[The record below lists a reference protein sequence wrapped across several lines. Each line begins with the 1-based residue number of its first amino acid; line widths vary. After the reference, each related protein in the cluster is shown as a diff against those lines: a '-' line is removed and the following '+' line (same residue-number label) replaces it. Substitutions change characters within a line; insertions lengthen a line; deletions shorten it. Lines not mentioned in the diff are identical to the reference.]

1 MGTASGEISAGRL
14 LLNGQGTLF
23 PFPLGNGTCGVM
35 RAVLSSGVP
44 TLAPNQVYRITLQ
57 FRASPSG
64 SATSGNRLTVN
75 DTNFFLIANID
86 TTQEFTFTAPATPS
100 ALALSFTTFSCNDQG
115 LILPS
120 QLIVYE
126 ITIAAV

>member
-14 LLNGQGTLF
+14 LLSGQGTIF
-23 PFPLGNGTCGVM
+23 PFLSNGTCGSM
-35 RAVLSSGVP
+35 RAVLSTGVP
-44 TLAPNQVYRITLQ
+44 TLAANQVYRITLQ
-57 FRASPSG
+57 FRALPLG

-75 DTNFFLIANID
+75 GHMFFLISSTD

-100 ALALSFTTFSCNDQG
+100 ALALSFTTFSCNDLG
-115 LILPS
+115 LVLPS